1 LEETASEV
9 GGIKDQGALP
19 EKKIKIEGDAMRSHK
34 TFLALAVLICTT
46 LLFTACPNQES
57 IARISADPGRYQNRD
72 VIVSGRVT
80 NSYGVLGRG
89 AYELDDGT
97 GKIWV
102 VTETG
107 VPSKGSRVGVQGRV
121 QSGINFGGRNFGL
134 AMYED
139 KRKVQRN

>member
-1 LEETASEV
+1 MRTHQRWVELK
-9 GGIKDQGALP
+9 IKGLSLRR
-19 EKKIKIEGDAMRSHK
+19 ISKIEGDAMRSHK
-34 TFLALAVLICTT
+34 TFLALGVLICTT

-80 NSYGVLGRG
+80 NSYGLLGKG

-107 VPSKGSRVGVQGRV
+107 VPSKGSRVGVEGRV

>member
-1 LEETASEV
+1 VDLK
-9 GGIKDQGALP
+9 IKGLSLRR
-19 EKKIKIEGDAMRSHK
+19 ISKIEGDAMRSHK

-57 IARISADPGRYQNRD
+57 IARINADPGRYQNRD

-80 NSYGVLGRG
+80 NSYGLLGKG

-134 AMYED
+134 AM
-139 KRKVQRN
+139 

>member
-1 LEETASEV
+1 VELK
-9 GGIKDQGALP
+9 IKGLSLRR
-19 EKKIKIEGDAMRSHK
+19 ISKIEGDAMRSHK
-34 TFLALAVLICTT
+34 TFLALAVLICAT

-80 NSYGVLGRG
+80 NSYGLLGKG

-107 VPSKGSRVGVQGRV
+107 VPSKGSRVGVEGRV